1 MYIGTMRFKELIVY
15 YLTWRL
21 LLFIILLIAISVVP
35 LQVNFLGG
43 GRVNYLLYPYL
54 WSWANFDGEHFL
66 AIARDGYKPLT
77 YFFFPL
83 YPVLIRS
90 LANLFGS
97 AFVGYAFSGLII
109 SNLSFF
115 IGLIGLIRLVRLDY
129 SDNIVRTTLLLI
141 LLFPTS
147 FYFGSLYSESLFF
160 ALSVWTFYFA
170 RREQWLFVGTLG
182 GLAAITRLVGIAL
195 FPALLAELYVLQKN
209 KKIKSGNLYL
219 VKSLCAI
226 LLIPM
231 TLLMYMFYIK
241 TNTGDAL
248 DFLHNVAIYG
258 QQRSSNLILLPQVF
272 YRYIFKILPNINYSY
287 FPVVFTT
294 WLEFL
299 TAVIFSLLVVFGLL
313 AAVGK
318 LNKVRIRLSYA
329 VYLLVAFLIP
339 TLSGSFSSLP
349 RYVVI
354 LFPAF
359 IILSLY
365 LSKQSVIVRGSVYL
379 LLFIC
384 LGIATS
390 LFVRGYWIS

>member
-1 MYIGTMRFKELIVY
+1 MRFKELIVY

-43 GRVNYLLYPYL
+43 GKVNYLLYPYL

-115 IGLIGLIRLVRLDY
+115 IGLIGLIRLIRLDY
-129 SDNIVRTTLLLI
+129 SDNIVRTTLFLI

-147 FYFGSLYSESLFF
+147 FYFGGLYSESLFF

-248 DFLHNVAIYG
+248 DLLNNVGIYG
-258 QQRSSNLILLPQVF
+258 QQRSSNFILLPQVF

-365 LSKQSVIVRGSVYL
+365 LSNQSVIVRGSVYL

>member
-1 MYIGTMRFKELIVY
+1 MRFKELIVY

-21 LLFIILLIAISVVP
+21 LLFITLLIAISAVP

-43 GRVNYLLYPYL
+43 GKVNYLLYPYL

-129 SDNIVRTTLLLI
+129 SDNIVRTTLFLI

-195 FPALLAELYVLQKN
+195 FPALLAELYVLQNN

-226 LLIPM
+226 LLIPI
-231 TLLMYMFYIK
+231 TLLIYMLYIK
-241 TNTGDAL
+241 TSTGDAL
-248 DFLHNVAIYG
+248 DFLHNVGIYG

-299 TAVIFSLLVVFGLL
+299 TAVIFSLLVVSGLL

>member
-1 MYIGTMRFKELIVY
+1 MRFKELIVY

-21 LLFIILLIAISVVP
+21 LLFITLLIAISAVP

-43 GRVNYLLYPYL
+43 GKVNYLLYPYL

-209 KKIKSGNLYL
+209 KKIKSGNPYL
-219 VKSLCAI
+219 MKSLCAI

>member
-1 MYIGTMRFKELIVY
+1 MRFKELIVY